1 MKMIIKMFSNFL
13 KKVFMIRIEILKILI
28 VGLTAVL
35 SLINFSNSDFKNEIT
50 IKQAALHLK
59 F

>member
-1 MKMIIKMFSNFL
+1 
-13 KKVFMIRIEILKILI
+13 MIRIENLKILI

-35 SLINFSNSDFKNEIT
+35 SLINFSNSDFKKEIT
-50 IKQAALHLK
+50 KKQAALHLK